1 MRPPGVDQDN
11 KRFVC
16 VYVLGTVACGQE
28 WEESQQADTGFV
40 ESCEDSLGKVDP
52 GCRDPGGDL

>member
-16 VYVLGTVACGQE
+16 VYVLGTVVCGQE
-28 WEESQQADTGFV
+28 LEESQQADGV
-40 ESCEDSLGKVDP
+40 CGK
-52 GCRDPGGDL
+52 L